1 MSKKIAKRKSR
12 GMALIFT
19 LMVAVLAVAIAS
31 SYIGMTASSA
41 KSARAYT
48 KEAVALSVAQLGL
61 ESVLNAMGNPANWG
75 LCSVGTASN
84 NNKISLFGSANT
96 LNLNI
101 KSVDGAVAT
110 LQSTDQG
117 GSGTTISLKS
127 ASNASDLYSAC
138 FGDGFLVNKNAEN
151 KILNYARV
159 YVTNQSF
166 PVMYGDVKKY
176 ASFIVAV
183 VPENTDSINDF
194 GLAKNN
200 INYAIGVTSIIT
212 DTKYADGALAGKTF
226 VSIVPD
232 IISSRTVKMRV
243 SSVYPGSV
251 YQNVVAADFP
261 NSGHY
266 DQADFGYPNWEDM
279 TANAAFIDEKTDFDG
294 GLKIDGATNN
304 TAGNT
309 TNRWGAPQITRDF
322 RASAFSSVTSKDN
335 SNLSNYLNSVSYSGS
350 NAKRYQNSSNQTAD
364 TAGLLR
370 ITTLDANFLGGLSA
384 AKNASTSTIENRLRT
399 YDPTNTNND
408 VNKYLP
414 EIAKKGT
421 ANQKAVYWNM
431 AYEGAPANSYSV
443 NNSSSSNNNWVD
455 KVCTSKTAKFEG
467 EYENSNTT
475 SFWGGGN
482 TGKAPLL
489 SSGYSDIMENSGNSE
504 EGLYRKMMK
513 SKSVGYYNFGTDS
526 YKPDPMYANEAM
538 EVPTIR
544 VTISSNSTGTED
556 TYTLQKVSYVQD
568 SSAPSGWKESLN
580 PYATF
585 TSKNKDFNGMIY
597 VAGANVQ
604 VKGKASQSITLVSD
618 VNPTVEKQNYDGT
631 GVFDRNLHTPNVAV
645 SGGYKYMDLKLSNDG
660 SYYTEGATYS
670 TANGRGRVISAETN
684 QGEIAGNIKYPTYG
698 MEEQPTGN
706 ITIIGDLTTSDKT
719 NPSIGIVAK
728 NRVLLNDFGH
738 NSTKKEAKTM
748 KEAKADVGKSTS
760 DQECNNL
767 TVNAVIASENHN
779 MCFDFNNI
787 SKNLS
792 YASNSGTTAAA
803 NEYYNSN
810 SGHAPGDTS
819 APNGKT
825 YTSSATNY
833 GILIDENASKKL
845 NNAFVNTNAGS
856 DDLVSDSGA
865 TNGGRYFYYKYKHM
879 PTSAKKMI
887 WYDTY
892 MGAIRGEN
900 IPTGNIYTGGTLD
913 FHGLIISRFGDI
925 NADAGVRASDGTRIN
940 RLGYVNQ
947 LITFDSNYLDNC
959 PPFFSMS
966 SQNYNASTAA
976 LTWNIISYVDKGSL
990 SW

>member
-1 MSKKIAKRKSR
+1 M
-12 GMALIFT
+12 
-19 LMVAVLAVAIAS
+19 
-31 SYIGMTASSA
+31 
-41 KSARAYT
+41 
-48 KEAVALSVAQLGL
+48 
-61 ESVLNAMGNPANWG
+61 
-75 LCSVGTASN
+75 
-84 NNKISLFGSANT
+84 
-96 LNLNI
+96 
-101 KSVDGAVAT
+101 
-110 LQSTDQG
+110 
-117 GSGTTISLKS
+117 
-127 ASNASDLYSAC
+127 
-138 FGDGFLVNKNAEN
+138 
-151 KILNYARV
+151 
-159 YVTNQSF
+159 
-166 PVMYGDVKKY
+166 
-176 ASFIVAV
+176 
-183 VPENTDSINDF
+183 
-194 GLAKNN
+194 
-200 INYAIGVTSIIT
+200 
-212 DTKYADGALAGKTF
+212 AGKTF
-226 VSIVPD
+226 ASIVPD

-266 DQADFGYPNWEDM
+266 DHADFGYPNWPDM
-279 TANAAFIDEKTDFDG
+279 TANAA
-294 GLKIDGATNN
+294 TN
-304 TAGNT
+304 G
-309 TNRWGAPQITRDF
+309 TNRWGAPQKTNTFTQGNFSTITSRTD
-322 RASAFSSVTSKDN
+322 ST
-335 SNLSNYLNSVSYSGS
+335 LSNYRSG
-350 NAKRYQNSSNQTAD
+350 NNNAD

-370 ITTLDANFLGGLSA
+370 ITTLDANFLGGLNA

-431 AYEGAPANSYSV
+431 AYEGNPASSYSV
-443 NNSSSSNNNWVD
+443 NSSSSGNWVD

-467 EYENSNTT
+467 VYDQSNTA

-482 TGKAPLL
+482 TGRAPLL

-568 SSAPSGWKESLN
+568 SSAPSGSRESLN

-833 GILIDENASKKL
+833 GILIDEKASKKM

-976 LTWNIISYVDKGSL
+976 LTWNVISYVDKGSL